1 MALMTR
7 GFLTTDELGI
17 NRDIASETLGYAA
30 KGLANQ
36 LGREQVTAARAT
48 NAKNAA
54 DLEEQNRLRAE
65 REAIGTAWMTPVQA
79 MAQPA
84 SQPPE
89 PAEPAVTPSYEQAVA
104 EPVPAPAQIVPQNI
118 PPQGQI
124 LTPQKIEQY
133 AAQPNAQTAAAVQAL
148 RVEPVVQ
155 VPQMPMPQRY
165 QAQVTAPAQSA
176 MPAQPMPSMPA
187 QSAMPSAVQQE
198 VPTTVVAPAVQMP
211 AISAPIEERQSFLR
225 GTPEINGI
233 KNPLADKTVS
243 ERLNAIHQLYKDG
256 KIRANTAV
264 QYVDA
269 LVENQNKQ
277 IDRALDLQTKFDEI
291 QTSDLSATEK
301 RLKVAAAVRDVEDN
315 KYFEVYQAAL
325 TDKNAAKMVASLNGI
340 PEADVENIDKLLLRA
355 KRSPDYRAAQNA
367 VLAQRKADL
376 EARKVD
382 ANLARQE
389 ARDAAEQ
396 ARIAQGDRRLDI
408 AEGRAAAADAR
419 ASRAS
424 RAAGSGSVTRPAGVM
439 NEDGTVS
446 AVKVDKQGNRTLDPI
461 VAKNLIA
468 LNKQAETG
476 RRALT
481 QIDDLVK
488 NKVIENAPSSLVGRA
503 IASAQAGVG
512 YSGDTRNARD
522 QFEQFKNSVLGV
534 IESPLMKGAPSEADA
549 RRALSVLGD
558 ASASPQVKREA
569 VRNLRAAITDA
580 VQSQDEA
587 LNQYDA
593 ETLQRLR
600 GLGVKAAPTAP
611 STKPAAKTP
620 SAVSPNVSG
629 WKVTVSP

>member
-1 MALMTR
+1 MTR

-65 REAIGTAWMTPVQA
+65 REAIGTAWMTP
-79 MAQPA
+79 AQPLA
-84 SQPPE
+84 QPVPQA
-89 PAEPAVTPSYEQAVA
+89 AETVTAPSYEPAVA
-104 EPVPAPAQIVPQNI
+104 EPVPAPTQIVPQNI

-133 AAQPNAQTAAAVQAL
+133 AAQPNTQTAAPVQP
-148 RVEPVVQ
+148 VQPVVQ

-165 QAQVTAPAQSA
+165 QAQSSPVAAPVQ
-176 MPAQPMPSMPA
+176 SMPA
-187 QSAMPSAVQQE
+187 VPVQSAMPSAVQQE
-198 VPTTVVAPAVQMP
+198 VPTTVVAQPVQMP
-211 AISAPIEERQSFLR
+211 VASAPIEERQSFLR

-243 ERLNAIHQLYKDG
+243 DRLNAIHQLYKDG

-301 RLKVAAAVRDVEDN
+301 RLKVAAAVRDSEDN

-340 PEADVENIDKLLLRA
+340 PEADVENVDKLLLRA

-382 ANLARQE
+382 ATIARQE
-389 ARDAAEQ
+389 ARDATDQ
-396 ARIAQGDRRLDI
+396 ARLAQGDRRLDI
-408 AEGRAAAADAR
+408 AEGRAAAAEAR
-419 ASRAS
+419 ANRAS
-424 RAAGSGSVTRPAGVM
+424 GSGSAARPAGVV

-461 VAKNLIA
+461 VAKNLVA

-476 RRALT
+476 RRALA

-488 NKVIENAPSSLVGRA
+488 NNVIENAPSSLVGRA

-522 QFEQFKNSVLGV
+522 QFEQFKNGVLGV

-580 VQSQDEA
+580 VQSHDEA

-600 GLGVKAAPTAP
+600 GLGVKAAPVAQSP
-611 STKPAAKTP
+611 KPASKTP
-620 SAVSPNVSG
+620 STVPVSK
-629 WKVTVSP
+629 WKVTVE